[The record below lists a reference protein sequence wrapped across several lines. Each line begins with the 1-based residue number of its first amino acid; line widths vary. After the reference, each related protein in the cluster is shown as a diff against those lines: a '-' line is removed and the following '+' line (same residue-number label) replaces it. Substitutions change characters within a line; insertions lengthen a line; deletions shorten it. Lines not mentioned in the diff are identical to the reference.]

1 MLAGEVQIAEHLGGE
16 TFVYVALPSG
26 ETVIA
31 EIKGQA
37 EIRSGERVG
46 IEVDAGACHV
56 FGSDGLVIGRDPV
69 LTNLARRLDLEAAAA
84 RS

>member
-1 MLAGEVQIAEHLGGE
+1 MLTGEVQIAEHLGGE

-26 ETVIA
+26 ETVIV

-46 IEVDAGACHV
+46 ID
-56 FGSDGLVIGRDPV
+56 SGRGRLPRFRQ
-69 LTNLARRLDLEAAAA
+69 RRPGDRRAI
-84 RS
+84 RF